1 MRFALLLLWL
11 TVLAPAAHA
20 ADWLAWRRVG
30 EATLTWGPFTVYHSQ
45 LRTPNGRYDG
55 PQQDRALIITYRR
68 DIDREAL
75 VEATRD
81 QWQAQGILQQEPRS
95 EAWLRMLQGIWPD
108 VAPGSQLAFVVSGG
122 VQHPL
127 SRHLAR
133 SAHHL
138 SRTASAVDRRYTMKR
153 ILTLGLAL
161 LMLILAGCSTEV
173 TEYRQQQPALDI
185 FHYFQGRTEAWGMV
199 QDRSGKQLRRFH
211 VAIDGDVVGG
221 TLTLHERFVYDDGEK
236 QQRVWRI
243 RRTGDNR
250 YQGTAGD
257 IEGVA
262 SGQAAGNAF
271 HWRYSMN
278 VEASGSRWLLH
289 FDDWMFLQ
297 DGSHLFNKTEMK
309 KFGITVATVTLFFTR
324 TTAEERTAP

>member
-1 MRFALLLLWL
+1 MSRSRAIER
-11 TVLAPAAHA
+11 AAGGI
-20 ADWLAWRRVG
+20 R
-30 EATLTWGPFTVYHSQ
+30 
-45 LRTPNGRYDG
+45 
-55 PQQDRALIITYRR
+55 DRALIITYRR

-108 VAPGSQLAFVVSGG
+108 VAPGSQLAFVVRGGEGQFWYRASAAQTAFTPARPAPVGG

-199 QDRSGKQLRRFH
+199 QDRSGKQLRSFH
-211 VAIDGDVVGG
+211 VEIDGDVVG
-221 TLTLHERFVYDDGEK
+221 D
-236 QQRVWRI
+236 
-243 RRTGDNR
+243 
-250 YQGTAGD
+250 
-257 IEGVA
+257 
-262 SGQAAGNAF
+262 
-271 HWRYSMN
+271 
-278 VEASGSRWLLH
+278 
-289 FDDWMFLQ
+289 
-297 DGSHLFNKTEMK
+297 
-309 KFGITVATVTLFFTR
+309 TR
-324 TTAEERTAP
+324 DPPSSALSL

>member
-20 ADWLAWRRVG
+20 TDWLAWRRVG

-55 PQQDRALIITYRR
+55 PQQDRALIITYQR

-75 VEATRD
+75 VDATRD

-95 EAWLRMLQGIWPD
+95 EAWLRMLQGLWPD
-108 VAPGSQLAFVVSGG
+108 VAPGSQLAFVVRGG
-122 VQHPL
+122 
-127 SRHLAR
+127 
-133 SAHHL
+133 
-138 SRTASAVDRRYTMKR
+138 D
-153 ILTLGLAL
+153 
-161 LMLILAGCSTEV
+161 
-173 TEYRQQQPALDI
+173 
-185 FHYFQGRTEAWGMV
+185 
-199 QDRSGKQLRRFH
+199 
-211 VAIDGDVVGG
+211 

-289 FDDWMFLQ
+289 FDDWMYLQ

>member
-11 TVLAPAAHA
+11 TILAPAAHA
-20 ADWLAWRRVG
+20 ADWLTWRRVG

-199 QDRSGKQLRRFH
+199 QDRSGKQLRRFR
-211 VAIDGDVVGG
+211 VEIDGDVVGD